1 MRFSS
6 IAALAVASLGIALQA
21 MAQTSPARPAAPA
34 TTAAPAQPAKPA
46 APAAATPAPAAS
58 ANQSP
63 LPTLSMVVS
72 QRDRDAAYAY
82 YRDEI
87 AAGRCPAPLVR
98 KGKACGPPATPATRV
113 WKLDQPL
120 ADGVKTDAPPPGLIA
135 KLSPSPAGHQYMR
148 VDTDILIM
156 GIGTRNV
163 AALVVDLSRL

>member
-6 IAALAVASLGIALQA
+6 IAVLAAASFVIVLQA
-21 MAQTSPARPAAPA
+21 TAQTPPARPNSPAAAIAPA
-34 TTAAPAQPAKPA
+34 PQAKPA
-46 APAAATPAPAAS
+46 APAAAATAPATPAA
-58 ANQSP
+58 QSP
-63 LPTLSMVVS
+63 LPTLNMVVS

-98 KGKACGPPATPATRV
+98 KDKACAAPAPPATRA

-148 VDTDILIM
+148 IDTDIVII
-156 GIGTRNV
+156 GIGTRIV